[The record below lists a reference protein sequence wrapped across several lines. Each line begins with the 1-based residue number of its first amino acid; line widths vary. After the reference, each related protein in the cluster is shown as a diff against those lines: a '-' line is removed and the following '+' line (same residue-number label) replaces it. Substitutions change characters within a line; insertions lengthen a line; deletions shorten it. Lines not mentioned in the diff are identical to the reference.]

1 MNTNDNGFNRIDV
14 ALTKLRARRKRYESC
29 SRRRGRG
36 QSTSPA
42 PWKASYSSPH
52 PFPSDD
58 RTPTARRSLRIRR
71 HWTRVERCS
80 ATKSPKFNQ
89 TECRMVDELVIFPL
103 NRGAA

>member
-1 MNTNDNGFNRIDV
+1 MNNNDNGFNHFDV

-42 PWKASYSSPH
+42 HQTASYSSSH
-52 PFPSDD
+52 PFPSDG
-58 RTPTARRSLRIRR
+58 RTPTARPSLRIRR

-80 ATKSPKFNQ
+80 ATKSPNINQ
-89 TECRMVDELVIFPL
+89 IENSVMMIILL
-103 NRGAA
+103 H